1 MEAHEEVDIVIG
13 EKKSFFAIQLQSS
26 HADRNVIQRFYFFA
40 SGKIWGFSIS
50 VWMPSNGRYNLHIF
64 DKNKKSEKLYP

>member
-1 MEAHEEVDIVIG
+1 MWNVITLIHKEGIMEAHEEVDIVIG

-50 VWMPSNGRYNLHIF
+50 V
-64 DKNKKSEKLYP
+64 